1 MIKEKI
7 EGIVEKAVV
16 NLLRKSTLGKRES
29 VPMGVFA
36 SENGQFGHYSTNAS
50 LKLAKNLKKNSLEI
64 AKKICSS
71 SIVQSSKLFSR
82 VEIAPPGFINFW
94 LKPEVFQN
102 EVKEILKRK
111 EKYGRLKPKT
121 LVLPA
126 GRQNL
131 KSIQI
136 EYVSANPTG
145 PLTLANGRGGFFGD
159 VLANIL
165 EFRGSKIERE
175 YYVND
180 TGNQI
185 VVLGKSLAA
194 AEGLIPYEENFYQ
207 GDYVKKWAKKN
218 RLAIKK
224 HKNDYLKLGQLAAKD
239 FLASI
244 KKVLIKDSGIRFTRF
259 ISESRHI
266 HKKSFVK
273 KVLAIFKKSG
283 LTYEKDGALWLKT
296 TRFGDDKDRVLVTGD
311 GFPTYFLA
319 DAGHYLETKERGFGG
334 KINIMGPDHYGYVKR
349 IQAAAEIIGFKNSE
363 IIITQAIRLVR
374 KGKEVK
380 MSKRKGEFVAFSD
393 LVAEVGVDAA
403 RFSFLMHSPESH
415 MDFDL
420 SLAKERS
427 MKNPVYYVQYAG
439 VRAQSILQKA
449 KGFVSGGK
457 EQRAKVNFD
466 LLNTPEDINLMR
478 TLARFPEIIE
488 EAAKKRSPQTL
499 TRYSMD
505 LAREFHNFYEK
516 ERVIGEEKEVVS
528 ARLCLIQATL
538 IVFKNIFGLLGIGLP
553 REM

>member
-7 EGIVEKAVV
+7 EDCLKKVISE
-16 NLLRKSTLGKRES
+16 NLRIDLRKSALIVE
-29 VPMGVFA
+29 VFA
-36 SENGQFGHYSTNAS
+36 PENGQFGHYSTNVA
-50 LKLAKNLKKNSLEI
+50 LKLAKNLKKNPLEI

-71 SIVQSSKLFSR
+71 SIVQSLKLFSR

-102 EVKEILKRK
+102 ELKEILKKK
-111 EKYGRLKPKT
+111 EKYRRGTEGKWQMAK
-121 LVLPA
+121 
-126 GRQNL
+126 
-131 KSIQI
+131 IQI
-136 EYVSANPTG
+136 EFVSANPTG

-185 VVLGKSLAA
+185 ITLGKSLAA
-194 AEGLIPYEENFYQ
+194 ASGLIPYEENFYH
-207 GDYVKKWAKKN
+207 GDYIKKWAKKN
-218 RLAIKK
+218 QTAVKK

-239 FLASI
+239 FLTSI
-244 KKVLIKDSGIRFTRF
+244 KKVLTKDSGINFDRFT
-259 ISESRHI
+259 SESGHI
-266 HKKSFVK
+266 HKKSFIK
-273 KVLAIFKKSG
+273 KLLAIFKKSG
-283 LTYEKDGALWLKT
+283 LTYEKDNALWLKT
-296 TRFGDDKDRVLVTGD
+296 TQFGDDKDRVLMTSD

-319 DAGHYLETKERGFGG
+319 DAGHYLETKKRGFGG

-349 IQAAAEIIGFKNSE
+349 IQAAAQIIGFKNSE

-374 KGKEVK
+374 AGQEVK

-403 RFSFLMHSPESH
+403 RFFFLMHLPETH

-427 MKNPVYYVQYAG
+427 MKNPVYYVQYAA
-439 VRAQSILQKA
+439 VRCVSILRKS
-449 KGFVSGGK
+449 KILNSK
-457 EQRAKVNFD
+457 SETNFKSKTLKSKTD
-466 LLNTPEDINLMR
+466 FSLLDTPEDMNLMR

-499 TRYSMD
+499 TRYSID

-538 IVFKNIFGLLGIGLP
+538 IVFKNLFSLLGISLP
-553 REM
+553 RKM